1 MIDKPSCILHIGLHK
16 TGTTSIQHFL
26 RAHRSRLKELGL
38 FFYQGLHVD
47 QNHVELHAATMRADR
62 SSTFRM
68 TSGLVFDDA
77 YFTRM
82 ATHVKLF
89 LSQIGNGTAVFS
101 AEGLSLLR
109 YADEVEKLASILRGD
124 VSIIAYLRN
133 PVDYLRS
140 RSNQLSKVGVTGI
153 TDKAS
158 HAYMASDTWMIE
170 YEQRLE
176 AFRTTF
182 GQENVHVVDYDNA
195 CALDG
200 NIISSFLR
208 QLNLENEFTEKDWRN
223 IRHNQS

>member
-1 MIDKPSCILHIGLHK
+1 MTENPTCVVHIGLHK

-26 RAHRSRLKELGL
+26 REKRCRLKKLGF
-38 FFYQGLHVD
+38 FFYQGLHID
-47 QNHVELHAATMRADR
+47 QNHVELHAATMRPDR
-62 SSTFRM
+62 TSTFRIK
-68 TSGLVFDDA
+68 SGLVFDDV
-77 YFTRM
+77 YL
-82 ATHVKLF
+82 KLTSERVDAF
-89 LSQIGNGTAVFS
+89 LSQVGSGTAVFS

-109 YADEVEKLASILRGD
+109 YVDEVKKLAAILPAD
-124 VSIIAYLRN
+124 VSIIVYLRN
-133 PVDYLRS
+133 RVDYLRS
-140 RSNQLSKVGVTGI
+140 HSNQLSKAGITDI

-158 HAYMASDTWMIE
+158 HAYMAADTWMID

-182 GQENVHVVDYDNA
+182 GQKNVHVVDYDEA

-200 NIISSFLR
+200 NVIPSFLR